1 MRGKYHARPTTVSP
15 PFMSTDTIQLSRR
28 QRTPSRSEARVE
40 NDGRRASVDAA
51 RRLHSERTELR
62 VSPAAS
68 GLRPGGLLG
77 AVQAGVAVAQAG
89 LAEARALGSAAD
101 APTAAGP
108 RRVPLLVLGSQS
120 IAEALMAHHQ
130 AAGSDLQAWLD
141 IATGR
146 LALEAV
152 AQALAQSA
160 PSAPEPEAAR
170 AFEPAGEPVTELDAQ
185 PGPGAALEQARASF
199 DTALQRFDRQLAA
212 LGTQAGRTPP
222 QPDPRTAAR
231 RAATQVVREP
241 VQAQAAH
248 GAVSLPGVLSLL
260 QWDLTPLDRPVEP
273 VPAPVLGAGQLV
285 PAAEAPGSGA
295 ARTPAK
301 SVY

>member
-1 MRGKYHARPTTVSP
+1 
-15 PFMSTDTIQLSRR
+15 MSTDAIQLPRR
-28 QRTPSRSEARVE
+28 QRTPSRSEVRVE
-40 NDGRRASVDAA
+40 NDGRRVSVYAA
-51 RRLHSERTELR
+51 NRMQGEGTELR

-77 AVQAGVAVAQAG
+77 AVQAGVAEAQAG
-89 LAEARALGSAAD
+89 LAEARALGGVAD
-101 APTAAGP
+101 ASPAAGP
-108 RRVPLLVLGSQS
+108 RRVPLLVLGSQP

-152 AQALAQSA
+152 AQALAQPA

-170 AFEPAGEPVTELDAQ
+170 AAEPVEEPVAEPVAERVEERVAQ

-199 DTALQRFDRQLAA
+199 DSALQRFDGQLTA

-222 QPDPRTAAR
+222 QPDPDTAAR
-231 RAATQVVREP
+231 RAATRVVREP
-241 VQAQAAH
+241 AQAQAAH

-273 VPAPVLGAGQLV
+273 VPAPVIGAGQHA
-285 PAAEAPGSGA
+285 PAAEAPGSGV
-295 ARTPAK
+295 ARTPARAAF
-301 SVY
+301 